1 MTTIVDTLEP
11 TKLLA
16 VIEDEYRTRWYRWS
30 LDAPAPWR
38 PMGAHGDYQ
47 DDRFNEIEFARVVHE
62 GFDETGD
69 ES

>member
-1 MTTIVDTLEP
+1 MTITDLEP

-16 VIEDEYRTRWYRWS
+16 VIEDVYRTRWYRWS

-38 PMGAHGDYQ
+38 PMGARADWEDY
-47 DDRFNEIEFARVVHE
+47 RFDEIEYASTVHE

-69 ES
+69 NS